1 MIKRYFTLLC
11 AVALATGAAHAQ
23 KISVSKGL
31 KLELVTN
38 MKMTMS
44 MEMMGQNIDNNT
56 ETSNTTRIE
65 LKEVNPDGYLFS
77 NTVTKMIMHTSV
89 MGQEMNFDS
98 DKKEDL
104 DGPMGAGIKNV
115 LNVPQD
121 VVVDKQ
127 GKVVEKKGDTGDGGS
142 MNDMMNMSSGMMK
155 GQPYTVLAT
164 LPGHSVKVGDSWTD
178 STGSPATLKAVTTYK
193 VKSISGDE
201 IAVDFTSQV
210 AKKGTIT
217 QKAGDQEMQIDL
229 DMTGTV
235 TGTSSYETATGIL
248 KKNDSTSDIKGT
260 MGIMGQSAP
269 MTMKI
274 TATSAAK
281 KL

>member
-11 AVALATGAAHAQ
+11 AAALATGAAHAQ

-31 KLELVTN
+31 KLELVSN

-44 MEMMGQNIDNNT
+44 MEMAGQNIDNNT
-56 ETSNTTRIE
+56 ETTNTTQIE
-65 LKEVNPDGYLFS
+65 LKEVNPDSYLFS
-77 NTVTKMIMHTSV
+77 NTVTKMLLHTTV
-89 MGQEMNFDS
+89 MGQEMSFDS

-104 DGPMGAGIKNV
+104 DGPMGAGMKNV
-115 LNVPQD
+115 LNVPQE

-127 GKVVEKKGDTGDGGS
+127 GKVVEKKGDTGAGG
-142 MNDMMNMSSGMMK
+142 MNDMMNIGNGMMK
-155 GQPYTVLAT
+155 GQPYPVLAT
-164 LPGHSVKVGDSWTD
+164 LPSHPVKVGDNWTD
-178 STGSPATLKAVTTYK
+178 STGTPATFKAVTTYT
-193 VKSISGDE
+193 VKSISKDE
-201 IAVDFTSQV
+201 VVVDFTSQV

-235 TGTSSYETATGIL
+235 KGTSSYETATGIL
-248 KKNDSTSDIKGT
+248 KKNDSASDIKGT

-269 MTMKI
+269 MTMTI
-274 TATSAAK
+274 TATSTAK